1 MIVKTTEVC
10 ERLGG
15 CKIVKTKTP
24 FFSWK
29 KPDNLSHRS
38 VVC

>member
-1 MIVKTTEVC
+1 MIVKTTDVC

-24 FFSWK
+24 FF
-29 KPDNLSHRS
+29 PLGRNLTTYYTDQ
-38 VVC
+38 